1 MVFPF
6 SKYTSIPPYSAML
19 GYNRTITRSNCQA
32 LFNIGPGAGVSE
44 GKRELK
50 SNSLLNTFD
59 DDCSW
64 RGYTLST

>member
-1 MVFPF
+1 
-6 SKYTSIPPYSAML
+6 ML